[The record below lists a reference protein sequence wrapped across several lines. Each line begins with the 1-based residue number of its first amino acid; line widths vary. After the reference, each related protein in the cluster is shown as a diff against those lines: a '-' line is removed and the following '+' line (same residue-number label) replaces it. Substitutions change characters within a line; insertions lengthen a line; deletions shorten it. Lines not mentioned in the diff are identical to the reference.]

1 MPIWET
7 DEYKS
12 WLQEKMENEA
22 REWLKKR
29 KSDMEIKSQTVIA

>member
-22 REWLKKR
+22 REWFKKNLIR
-29 KSDMEIKSQTVIA
+29 K